1 MKLRAA
7 FSSKLCNIIFFN
19 LMWVGLVIGRESLLG
34 LTVPMVLIYSAILV
48 FIEIIKIQQ
57 LLVPAALGIAIDSI
71 LTMLGIFDFGDTTL
85 LIPLWLITL
94 WIAFSTTLTQSL
106 KFVGNNWLV
115 TVTSGAIV
123 LPFNYAVGERLG
135 AVTFAENYF
144 LTVFIIG
151 IIWSVCLPLLFAST
165 DESFKKK
172 FTA

>member
-7 FSSKLCNIIFFN
+7 FSSKLCNIVFFY

-115 TVTSGAIV
+115 TVTSGAII

-135 AVTFAENYF
+135 AVTFTENYF

-151 IIWSVCLPLLFAST
+151 IIWSVCLPLLFATT

>member
-1 MKLRAA
+1 MKLQAA

-34 LTVPMVLIYSAILV
+34 LTVPMVLIYSTMLV
-48 FIEIIKIQQ
+48 CIEIIKIHQ
-57 LLVPAALGIAIDSI
+57 LLLPAAIGITIDSV
-71 LTMLGIFDFGDTTL
+71 LTVFGIFDFGNTTF

-94 WIAFSTTLTQSL
+94 WIVFSTTLTQSL
-106 KFVGNNWLV
+106 KFIGNNWLI
-115 TVTSGAIV
+115 TVASGAVV

-144 LTVFIIG
+144 LTIFIIG
-151 IIWSVCLPLLFAST
+151 ITWSVCLPLLFTTT

-172 FTA
+172 FAA

>member
-115 TVTSGAIV
+115 TVTSGAII

-135 AVTFAENYF
+135 AVTFTENYF

-151 IIWSVCLPLLFAST
+151 IIWSVCLPLLFATT

>member
-1 MKLRAA
+1 MNLRAA

-115 TVTSGAIV
+115 TVTSGAII

-135 AVTFAENYF
+135 AVTFTENYF
-144 LTVFIIG
+144 L
-151 IIWSVCLPLLFAST
+151 CYNLF
-165 DESFKKK
+165 
-172 FTA
+172 FTYM

>member
-115 TVTSGAIV
+115 TVTSGAII

-135 AVTFAENYF
+135 AVTFTENYF
-144 LTVFIIG
+144 LTIFIIG
-151 IIWSVCLPLLFAST
+151 IIWSVCLPLLFATT

>member
-7 FSSKLCNIIFFN
+7 LSSKLCNIIFFN

-71 LTMLGIFDFGDTTL
+71 LTVFGIFDFGDTTL
-85 LIPLWLITL
+85 LIPLWLVTL

-106 KFVGNNWLV
+106 KFIGNNWLI
-115 TVTSGAIV
+115 TVTSGAV
-123 LPFNYAVGERLG
+123 FLPFNYAVGERLG
-135 AVTFAENYF
+135 AVTFTENYF

-151 IIWSVCLPLLFAST
+151 IIWSVCLPLLFATT
-165 DESFKKK
+165 DENFKKK

>member
-115 TVTSGAIV
+115 TVTSGAII

-135 AVTFAENYF
+135 AVTFTENYF

-151 IIWSVCLPLLFAST
+151 IIWSMCLPLLFATT

>member
-1 MKLRAA
+1 
-7 FSSKLCNIIFFN
+7 
-19 LMWVGLVIGRESLLG
+19 MWVGLVIGRESLLG

-123 LPFNYAVGERLG
+123 IQFNYAVGERLG
-135 AVTFAENYF
+135 AVTFAEN
-144 LTVFIIG
+144 
-151 IIWSVCLPLLFAST
+151 
-165 DESFKKK
+165 
-172 FTA
+172 

>member
-7 FSSKLCNIIFFN
+7 LSSKLCNIIFFN

-106 KFVGNNWLV
+106 KFIGNNWLI
-115 TVTSGAIV
+115 TVTSGAVV

-135 AVTFAENYF
+135 AVTFTENYF

-151 IIWSVCLPLLFAST
+151 IIWSVCLPLLFATT
-165 DESFKKK
+165 DENFKKK

>member
-115 TVTSGAIV
+115 TVTSGAII

-135 AVTFAENYF
+135 AVTFTENYF

>member
-7 FSSKLCNIIFFN
+7 FSSKLCNIVFFN

-115 TVTSGAIV
+115 TVTSGAII

-135 AVTFAENYF
+135 AVTFTENYF
-144 LTVFIIG
+144 LTIFIIG
-151 IIWSVCLPLLFAST
+151 IIWSVCLPLLFATT

>member
-115 TVTSGAIV
+115 TVTSGAII

-135 AVTFAENYF
+135 AVTFTENYF

-151 IIWSVCLPLLFAST
+151 IIWSMCLPLLFAST